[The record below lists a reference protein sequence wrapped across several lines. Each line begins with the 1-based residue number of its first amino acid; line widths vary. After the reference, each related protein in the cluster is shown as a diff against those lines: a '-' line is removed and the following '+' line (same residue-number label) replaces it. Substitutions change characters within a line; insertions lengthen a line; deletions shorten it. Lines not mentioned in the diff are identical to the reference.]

1 MTKRVGALGNCSLLS
16 RVSGTNPIFI
26 KIASRGLCKLFIQ
39 RLIFHQQ
46 LNIICLIKYWPD
58 SFKESN
64 ICCESSLLW
73 DVWFSSSRFGSEC
86 KCSKVEHFVHGKCFS
101 DYWYTEYIDTCT
113 CIFDFLSY
121 TKSQILPDV

>member
-46 LNIICLIKYWPD
+46 LNKICLIKYWQIRLKKVTSVVRVHCCEMSGFLHRD
-58 SFKESN
+58 SVVNASVVKSN
-64 ICCESSLLW
+64 ILFMENVFLI
-73 DVWFSSSRFGSEC
+73 
-86 KCSKVEHFVHGKCFS
+86 
-101 DYWYTEYIDTCT
+101 IDTHR
-113 CIFDFLSY
+113 
-121 TKSQILPDV
+121 VH